1 MPCFITGSAEG
12 DAQLAASEAR
22 AEATKVTRLLCT
34 VMETLEY
41 GDDEHLVRDV
51 PNLHAWWAEHKRIDA
66 ERKRQE
72 AKAKKL
78 RGIERKLA
86 QYRRKLENE

>member
-1 MPCFITGSAEG
+1 MERN
-12 DAQLAASEAR
+12 DQLAQLLCGIMVVLDNKLLSE
-22 AEATKVTRLLCT
+22 EQMATLF
-34 VMETLEY
+34 
-41 GDDEHLVRDV
+41 HHV
-51 PNLHAWWAEHKRIDA
+51 PNLNAWWVEHKRLDA

-78 RGIERKLA
+78 RGIERKIA